1 VLSQIQGLLGQQGSD
16 LIRTMIQTTS
26 KPSTSILASIIGIVT
41 LLLGASGVFG
51 QLQDSLNSV
60 VCRQAKRLRLSRAR
74 LGRARP
80 ARDSR
85 PGGRV
90 LNGRLSAAAPLPVSN
105 QQAPAGRAVNAGV

>member
-51 QLQDSLNSV
+51 QLQDSLNN
-60 VCRQAKRLRLSRAR
+60 KRYA
-74 LGRARP
+74 
-80 ARDSR
+80 
-85 PGGRV
+85 GGQK
-90 LNGRLSAAAPLPVSN
+90 GCA
-105 QQAPAGRAVNAGV
+105 